1 MSAPM
6 HLRKFYPPLQTWL
19 MLLGFCAMPCGAQE
33 AAAWEKQV
41 TGHTSITKLGRIDY
55 EVSYSSAGFDHF
67 SSEIVARWNDG
78 EAQEQ
83 TLYEGIY
90 DRPPAKVWGNGPH
103 LCIAMQTCA
112 RYSDRCS
119 RYVIAHRYDAQAK
132 AFVELKSEKTA
143 RRICAAA
150 R

>member
-1 MSAPM
+1 
-6 HLRKFYPPLQTWL
+6 LRHALQRAGSCG
-19 MLLGFCAMPCGAQE
+19 LGKA
-33 AAAWEKQV
+33 
-41 TGHTSITKLGRIDY
+41 GHGPHFHHQLGRIDY
-55 EVSYSSAGFDHF
+55 EVGYSSAGFDHF

-78 EAQEQ
+78 GAQEQ

-132 AFVELKSEKTA
+132 AFVELKSEDGAPDLRCGTLKIKEGG
-143 RRICAAA
+143 RKPP
-150 R
+150 